1 MSKHEVKMSIW
12 RKLCLLALLAIF
24 LQMCEAQYN
33 QGEELKA
40 FTCEGSTLSISCL
53 HKGLIRIVRANY
65 GRFTITQCNFYAQTE
80 GWDMQCHSPNS
91 DIVVRQRCD
100 GRVTCNIAAENDVF
114 GADPCPST
122 YKYLDVHYICEKD
135 RTQTVPKSQVAKVG
149 DVVELICSKDDMED
163 SSVTLEMLATT
174 KWTKIEGNI
183 SSNAREEGTKLI
195 IPDVTAKDAG
205 TYCCTVTFGS
215 KSFQSKISLNI
226 SSPYPPH
233 VSKVQTT
240 PRMTTTTVSTTRQP
254 TTPRSTPRRRPSPS
268 TTPITTTTT
277 VSTTTSTTTT
287 TTRAPRTTPRRITKK
302 KPISTT
308 PRIPI
313 NIPKRSTTPNPI
325 PTTRRIRKKCQD
337 QVVDGIWWPPV
348 NAGVISERPCPED
361 KIGIAKWECG
371 QDDWIGNVPNYTDC
385 VAPWLQDIANT
396 VNYTKPQNSM
406 SELSRSMKISKLG
419 SGDII
424 KTTKE
429 IIPELT
435 KILQNE
441 VEKPGG
447 KPNSRPKIDAVTN
460 FTEGFIS
467 VGSAMLQ
474 PNQQDGWN
482 EMPPEERSRVAT
494 TLTKT
499 MESTAYEIA
508 SLLNMTSQIEIAT
521 DNIKLEIAVAEV
533 GNTNDMRLP
542 STPYTHSSR
551 EPSNFITIPKENL
564 VANSKNGMVRVVCML
579 YNNLGE
585 LLKEITKEQ
594 DEPEK
599 KSNYDNSEI
608 HHGKFSK
615 TPQLSVQQEE
625 NANEILAAEI
635 PENTEAV
642 QKVNTKILSVSMTH
656 THNYLPL
663 EKPVV
668 FVLKHNQEE
677 LTKNPQCV
685 YWDYTS
691 SMDGH
696 WSTEGCTLL
705 STNNTH
711 TTCECNH
718 LTSFAVLMDF
728 IGTKLPSHHEHALY
742 IITMVGCIISI
753 ISLFCCFFTFC
764 YFRNLQCERNTI
776 HKNLVLSLM
785 LAEIVFLAGIHQT
798 EYKILCSVVAGVLHY
813 LFLVAFAWMCLE
825 GILLY
830 IMLIEVFEA
839 ESRRTVFYLFG
850 YGIPA
855 IIVAVSL
862 GLDYTGYGTERYCW
876 LRTDNY
882 FILSFVIPVGLIIV
896 INISMLLL
904 AIYMMHTHANPA
916 NSKER
921 STKEKIK
928 GWIKGAVVLIV
939 LLGLTWGFGL
949 FYVNKQSVVMAYIFT
964 VCNSLQGLFIFIFH
978 CIMNEKVCKEYK
990 KAIKN
995 SSWIPACIKSICSGG
1010 AGDRS
1015 STPNP
1020 STSSGNFI
1028 SKLWSRKRKTSSTS
1042 NSIKTSTRVK
1052 SPVSVETCGDSDYQT
1067 SKQIMSDYDYP
1078 THLAPRGKQSLYQ
1091 KDVQSGA
1098 DELSTFDC
1106 SVIDSEFVSEY
1117 CQTNLQVNQEQNRLS
1132 PVSSNESLTPSYAD
1146 SIEKNRLSLLSRD
1159 SDLQQ
1164 NNSFSSDKV
1173 PVLDED
1179 LMKLAVKEKLY
1190 DYETEPLMYTNMNT
1204 SEVEQNMINNLLN
1217 DGDSGISNG
1226 PQLMA
1231 NHHTYSMPCCQPL
1244 PMMGEDCSPQILMQ
1258 RGMTSLPGYPIYHDY
1273 SHSNPYSSVDVGLA
1287 NGGSSRNPAERMQH
1301 RADDRKHLQGAVS
1314 FVLAISCDK

>member
-1 MSKHEVKMSIW
+1 M
-12 RKLCLLALLAIF
+12 ALLVTV

-135 RTQTVPKSQVAKVG
+135 RAQTVPKSQVAKVG
-149 DVVELICSKDDMED
+149 DDVELVCSKDDMED

-174 KWTKIEGNI
+174 KWSKIEGNI

-240 PRMTTTTVSTTRQP
+240 RMTTTTTSTTRQP
-254 TTPRSTPRRRPSPS
+254 ATPRSTPRRRPSPS
-268 TTPITTTTT
+268 TMPTTT
-277 VSTTTSTTTT
+277 VTTASTTTSTMTTT
-287 TTRAPRTTPRRITKK
+287 TKSPRTTARRITKK
-302 KPISTT
+302 KPTTT
-308 PRIPI
+308 PRIPN
-313 NIPKRSTTPNPI
+313 NIPKRSTTPTS
-325 PTTRRIRKKCQD
+325 TTRRIRKKCKD
-337 QVVDGIWWPPV
+337 KVVDGIWWPPV

-361 KIGIAKWECG
+361 KIGIAKWECD
-371 QDDWIGNVPNYTDC
+371 QEDWIGSVPNYTDC
-385 VAPWLQDIANT
+385 VAPWLHDIADT
-396 VNYTKPQNSM
+396 VNYTKPQKSM
-406 SELSRSMKISKLG
+406 TELSRSMKIAKLG

-435 KILQNE
+435 KILQKE
-441 VEKPGG
+441 VEKPGE
-447 KPNSRPKIDAVTN
+447 KHNTKSKIDAVTN

-474 PNQQDGWN
+474 SNQQDGWN

-494 TLTKT
+494 SLTQT

-521 DNIKLEIAVAEV
+521 DNIKLEISVTEI
-533 GNTNDMRLP
+533 NKTKDIRLP
-542 STPYTHSSR
+542 SSPYAHSLR
-551 EPSNFITIPKENL
+551 EPSDFITIPKENL
-564 VANSKNGMVRVVCML
+564 VANAKQGMVRVVCML
-579 YNNLGE
+579 YNNLGN
-585 LLKEITKEQ
+585 LLKQTAKEKK
-594 DEPEK
+594 EPEK
-599 KSNYDNSEI
+599 KLKFDPSEI

-635 PENTEAV
+635 PKKEAV
-642 QKVNTKILSVSMTH
+642 QKINTKILSVSMTH
-656 THNYLPL
+656 THTFLPL

-677 LTKNPQCV
+677 LTENPKCV
-685 YWDYTS
+685 FWDYTS

-728 IGTKLPSHHEHALY
+728 IGTKLPYHHEHALY

-753 ISLFCCFFTFC
+753 VSLFCCFFTFC

-785 LAEIVFLAGIHQT
+785 LAEIVFVAGIHQT

-839 ESRRTVFYLFG
+839 ESRRTAFYLFG

-862 GLDYTGYGTERYCW
+862 GLDYTGYGTDQYCW

-904 AIYMMHTHANPA
+904 AIYMMHTHANTA

-949 FYVNKQSVVMAYIFT
+949 FYVNEQSVVMAYIFT
-964 VCNSLQGLFIFIFH
+964 VLNSLQGLLIFIFH
-978 CIMNEKVCKEYK
+978 CFMNEKVCKEYK

-1042 NSIKTSTRVK
+1042 NSIKTPTRVK
-1052 SPVSVETCGDSDYQT
+1052 SPVSGETCGDSDYQT

-1078 THLAPRGKQSLYQ
+1078 THVTPRGKQSLYQ

-1106 SVIDSEFVSEY
+1106 SVIDSELVSEY

-1132 PVSSNESLTPSYAD
+1132 PVSSNESLTPSYTD
-1146 SIEKNRLSLLSRD
+1146 SIEKNRLSLLSKD
-1159 SDLQQ
+1159 SDLQK

-1204 SEVEQNMINNLLN
+1204 SEAEQNMINNMLN
-1217 DGDSGISNG
+1217 DGDVGISNG

-1231 NHHTYSMPCCQPL
+1231 NHNPYSMPYCQPL
-1244 PMMGEDCSPQILMQ
+1244 QGMGEDCSQQLLMQ
-1258 RGMTSLPGYPIYHDY
+1258 RGMTHNMPSIPGYPIYHDY
-1273 SHSNPYSSVDVGLA
+1273 SHSNNYSSADVGLA
-1287 NGGSSRNPAERMQH
+1287 NGGRIPAERMQQY
-1301 RADDRKHLQGAVS
+1301 RADDQLNSTSVRHGGKRMEKHPS
-1314 FVLAISCDK
+1314 FSEC